1 MKSLAHIQKL
11 SKMGLIFSKIKFIFC
26 CIGIIGCLT
35 GLISISLGIGSS
47 IKIGNIVLHGF
58 LNTETGTDMK
68 SIGMALTIWLVICVG
83 EGITAWYAKQ
93 YFSKELA
100 DGTPFTKS
108 GAREL
113 KRLGILVIT
122 VSLGTSILAE
132 IIREVLIEVFHI
144 TANTTPE
151 IGTEGSVILGIAFIT
166 VSLLCNYGAEQFE
179 KGEEKLWKI

>member
-1 MKSLAHIQKL
+1 M
-11 SKMGLIFSKIKFIFC
+11 IFSKIKFVFC

-47 IKIGNIVLHGF
+47 IKIGNIILHGF

-68 SIGMALTIWLVICVG
+68 SIGTALTIWLVICMG
-83 EGITAWYAKQ
+83 GGIKAWYAKQ

-100 DGTPFTKS
+100 DGRPFTKR

-113 KRLGILVIT
+113 KRLGTLVIT
-122 VSLGTSILAE
+122 VSLGTSMLAE
-132 IIREVLIEVFHI
+132 IICEVLIEVLHI

-151 IGTEGSVILGIAFIT
+151 IWDGNGSSVILGIAFII
-166 VSLLCNYGAEQFE
+166 VSLLCSYGAEQFE
-179 KGEEKLWKI
+179 KRKEA